1 MRKLPPLNALRAF
14 EAAGRHGSFTK
25 AAEELHVTHGAV
37 SRHVAQLEG
46 WLGVPL
52 FHRSASQVR
61 LTPTG
66 KQYLGEITA
75 ALDRVAVA
83 SMQLQQQAAPTAL
96 RVNVPPTFA
105 MRWLIPRM
113 SLFQRK
119 QPDVEIRLT
128 TATAPV
134 NFEEGGYDM
143 AIRGSITPLPG
154 CRSIPFMTE
163 IITPVCH
170 CELRERLKLDSVQD
184 LANHTLISYT
194 TEPVRWDDWL
204 GHSGAAG
211 LRAANSLHFEQMYF
225 ALQAATEGLG
235 VVLVPLFLVIDD
247 VLAGRLCLP
256 FGMRSARRRTYYAN
270 TPATRPLTPAL
281 SAFQNWLQQ
290 EGQDT
295 ERSIADWIE
304 TQGLAMGEAA
314 AANRGPPTRG

>member
-25 AAEELHVTHGAV
+25 AAEELHVTHGAI

-46 WLGVPL
+46 WLRVPL

-61 LTPTG
+61 LTTTG
-66 KQYLGEITA
+66 KQYLAEITA

-83 SMQLQQQAAPTAL
+83 SMQMQQHAAPTAL
-96 RVNVPPTFA
+96 RVNAPPTFA

-113 SLFQRK
+113 SLFQRR
-119 QPDVEIRLT
+119 QPEAEIRLT
-128 TATAPV
+128 TATTPV

-143 AIRGSITPLPG
+143 AIRGSIAPVAG

-163 IITPVCH
+163 IIMPVCH
-170 CELRERLKLDSVQD
+170 CELRERLRLDGPQD

-194 TEPVRWDDWL
+194 TEPVRWDEWL
-204 GHSGAAG
+204 RQAG
-211 LRAANSLHFEQMYF
+211 VGELRAANSLHFEQMYF

-256 FGMRSARRRTYYAN
+256 LGLRGARRRTYYAN
-270 TPATRPLTPAL
+270 TPATSPLAPAL
-281 SAFQNWLQQ
+281 AAFQEWLQQ
-290 EGQDT
+290 EGEDT
-295 ERSIADWIE
+295 ERSIADWIA
-304 TQGLAMGEAA
+304 TQGLA
-314 AANRGPPTRG
+314 ANAR

>member
-37 SRHVAQLEG
+37 SRHVAQLES
-46 WLGVPL
+46 WLRVPL

-66 KQYLGEITA
+66 RHYLSEITA

-83 SMQLQQQAAPTAL
+83 SMQVQQHAAPTAL
-96 RVNVPPTFA
+96 RVNAPPTFV

-113 SLFQRK
+113 SLFQRR

-128 TATAPV
+128 TATSPV
-134 NFEEGGYDM
+134 NFEDGGYDM
-143 AIRGSITPLPG
+143 AIRGSVAPLAG
-154 CRSIPFMTE
+154 CRSVPFMTE
-163 IITPVCH
+163 IIMPVCH
-170 CELRERLKLDSVQD
+170 CELRERLPLESLQD
-184 LANHTLISYT
+184 LARHTLISYT

-204 GHSGAAG
+204 RHAGADG
-211 LRAANSLHFEQMYF
+211 LRAAGSLHFEQMYF

-235 VVLVPLFLVIDD
+235 IVLVPLFLVIDD
-247 VLAGRLCLP
+247 ILAGRLCLP
-256 FGMRSARRRTYYAN
+256 LGLRGARRRTYYAN
-270 TPATRPLTPAL
+270 TPATSPLTPAL
-281 SAFQNWLQQ
+281 TAFQGWLQQ

-295 ERSIADWIE
+295 ERSIAEWIAA
-304 TQGLAMGEAA
+304 QGLAVEAA
-314 AANRGPPTRG
+314 G